1 MKLDIENKILIPFLI
16 LVIVPVIAVGIVS
29 YIGGYQIFT
38 EAKKK
43 ELNNSLNETISILEL
58 IEKDVSNGIITE
70 EEAQIK
76 ALEYLSNFKK
86 NNLCI
91 VDINGNTVFDNSS
104 EKIEIEDLIHQI
116 LKDKKGR
123 FEGNQNFQT
132 SLISYR
138 SFEKWGW
145 VIIMQAELEQ
155 FMSALLEVQ
164 KYTLL
169 VAIIAAIIA
178 VELTIIIAHNIS
190 KPIKK
195 LAEICNSISTEGFR
209 GKLEY
214 KRNDEIGI
222 LVSAFNEMIVKLENN
237 TRELIRM
244 KDFNEDILRSTTTGI
259 ITIDN
264 RGEFISMNRAAERVL
279 GIRGKNKNGVIYHE
293 LIELLKNTLKE
304 DNPVKNIVRT
314 FSDESGKSR
323 FIEINTSLLKNEEGN
338 IKGALCSFNDITE
351 RKEFESKIDKIDR
364 LASLGE
370 LAAGLAHEIRNPLA
384 GIKTSTQVL
393 ANRTEQNDANVLLFD
408 KIISEIDRM
417 NKLITDLLNFAKP
430 PASRLEKR
438 DITKIIRESAKFL
451 EEHFRKCKVNITFN
465 FPLKEYFVLVDGY
478 QMKQIFLN
486 LFMNAI
492 KAMPE
497 GGRISVYIAAK
508 GDFIEIY
515 VRDTGKGISQENLPR
530 IFDPFF
536 TTDPKGTGLGLSVVQ
551 KLVIQNG
558 GEIDVK
564 SELNKGTTFCI
575 KLPVIR
581 GEKSYEKEDFSNR

>member
-1 MKLDIENKILIPFLI
+1 
-16 LVIVPVIAVGIVS
+16 
-29 YIGGYQIFT
+29 
-38 EAKKK
+38 
-43 ELNNSLNETISILEL
+43 
-58 IEKDVSNGIITE
+58 
-70 EEAQIK
+70 
-76 ALEYLSNFKK
+76 
-86 NNLCI
+86 
-91 VDINGNTVFDNSS
+91 
-104 EKIEIEDLIHQI
+104 
-116 LKDKKGR
+116 
-123 FEGNQNFQT
+123 
-132 SLISYR
+132 
-138 SFEKWGW
+138 
-145 VIIMQAELEQ
+145 MQAELEQ

-264 RGEFISMNRAAERVL
+264 RGEFISMNRAAERIL

-304 DNPVKNIVRT
+304 DNPVKNIVKT

-338 IKGALCSFNDITE
+338 IKGALCSFNDVTE
-351 RKEFESKIDKIDR
+351 RKEIESKIDKIDR
-364 LASLGE
+364 LTSLGE

-430 PASRLEKR
+430 PTSRLEKR

-492 KAMPE
+492 KAMPD

>member
-1 MKLDIENKILIPFLI
+1 MIL
-16 LVIVPVIAVGIVS
+16 
-29 YIGGYQIFT
+29 
-38 EAKKK
+38 
-43 ELNNSLNETISILEL
+43 
-58 IEKDVSNGIITE
+58 
-70 EEAQIK
+70 
-76 ALEYLSNFKK
+76 
-86 NNLCI
+86 
-91 VDINGNTVFDNSS
+91 
-104 EKIEIEDLIHQI
+104 
-116 LKDKKGR
+116 
-123 FEGNQNFQT
+123 
-132 SLISYR
+132 
-138 SFEKWGW
+138 
-145 VIIMQAELEQ
+145 
-155 FMSALLEVQ
+155 
-164 KYTLL
+164 
-169 VAIIAAIIA
+169 
-178 VELTIIIAHNIS
+178 
-190 KPIKK
+190 
-195 LAEICNSISTEGFR
+195 
-209 GKLEY
+209 
-214 KRNDEIGI
+214 
-222 LVSAFNEMIVKLENN
+222 
-237 TRELIRM
+237 
-244 KDFNEDILRSTTTGI
+244 
-259 ITIDN
+259 
-264 RGEFISMNRAAERVL
+264 
-279 GIRGKNKNGVIYHE
+279 YHE

>member
-38 EAKKK
+38 ETKKK

-76 ALEYLSNFKK
+76 ALEYLSNLKK

-104 EKIEIEDLIHQI
+104 EKIETEDLIHQI

-123 FEGNQNFQT
+123 VEGNQNFQT
-132 SLISYR
+132 RLISYR

>member
-104 EKIEIEDLIHQI
+104 EKIETEDLIHQI

-264 RGEFISMNRAAERVL
+264 RGELISMNRAAERVL

-393 ANRTEQNDANVLLFD
+393 ANRAEQNDANVLLFD

>member
-104 EKIEIEDLIHQI
+104 EKIETEDLIHQI

-393 ANRTEQNDANVLLFD
+393 ANRAEQNDANVLLFD

>member
-91 VDINGNTVFDNSS
+91 VDISGNTVFDNSS
-104 EKIEIEDLIHQI
+104 EKIETEDLIYQI
-116 LKDKKGR
+116 LEDKKGR

-145 VIIMQAELEQ
+145 IIIMQAELER

-195 LAEICNSISTEGFR
+195 LAEICNSISKEGFR

-222 LVSAFNEMIVKLENN
+222 LASAFNEMIVKLENN

-259 ITIDN
+259 IAIDN
-264 RGEFISMNRAAERVL
+264 RGEFISMNRAAERIL

-393 ANRTEQNDANVLLFD
+393 ANRAEQNDANVLLFD

>member
-104 EKIEIEDLIHQI
+104 EKIETEDLIYQI

>member
-104 EKIEIEDLIHQI
+104 EKIETEDLIHQI

-264 RGEFISMNRAAERVL
+264 RGELISMNRAAERVL

-393 ANRTEQNDANVLLFD
+393 ANRAEQNDANVLLFD

-581 GEKSYEKEDFSNR
+581 GKKSYEKEDFSNR